1 MISWIVMMSG
11 VARKLHLRVTF
22 VPLCTLLVFWM
33 LGIFILR
40 MRTRK
45 ELKEELAELARFECE
60 ERQDT

>member
-1 MISWIVMMSG
+1 MISWILMMSG

-22 VPLCTLLVFWM
+22 VPLCTLLVCWM

-45 ELKEELAELARFECE
+45 ELKEELAELASLESE
-60 ERQDT
+60 NDKDV